1 MQRRRALGRL
11 FLLLAGLPFGD
22 ANFNIDSI
30 ESRPSYGYDVLNDRW
45 DAMPP
50 TDWKKHALTRDGF
63 VAGVDSSVNI
73 SRFTHIGCFEADFG
87 ITHLVSDAVAYDPN
101 ECMAACKIKFEGNST
116 GEMIVAVHQ
125 DRCGCV
131 LSDMSTFR
139 EVPQSFCTYYC
150 KYYRNPICGGFPD
163 YWGVFREFDFVSLT
177 GQGAYD
183 PWRYIWYSLVAIRES
198 NIRGG
203 IVPDGVQP
211 ERYFLHAVDVV
222 TGAALYQFQMP
233 VNGILYGLQYDLD
246 GSRLIA
252 LHTES
257 DTGRINPTAQWR
269 YKLARIIINTTF
281 EDQPR
286 LSISFAQLNI
296 RFNES
301 EQYLQFSGASGIL
314 SQSTDIF
321 VITQCEPA
329 QQKKDMKD
337 HIYFIRIQDG
347 FIVYDSPLDFKVLQ
361 IFTNEKW
368 GDVTVLGPRMYLG
381 FGIGSMSYIYLA
393 RVYRDM
399 IEERTVVDFQYNPI
413 NPTYVAPVENTQDYH
428 IYPGVA
434 VSEHLFNYSAIAHRR
449 SPYPD
454 QPQDAA
460 FIITEVNIRTGQMR
474 DWCNT
479 SLTNDICVGTI
490 DKDIPYAALYN
501 QEPGIPLSL
510 KAPSFT
516 DARFTMEAGTIIV
529 NFDRA
534 TLQGAVTKDDNND
547 FLPDRIDYS
556 TQPDGLFDCGLV
568 FTPPTILLLGRP
580 PDTQCIWM
588 TDSRIQINLP
598 SVINISVGDSLFVL
612 PDTIYTIPRPPEW
625 SPAALGGVQVEPPD
639 PLEPPVIVLTGS
651 TNLDACT
658 DVRLVGVD
666 SFQTGKLPRYRWAL
680 QNGTQEDPNP
690 KDLTNNPNRIID
702 TEKVQLVKEALA
714 VATEFNMAT
723 LEMPSIYL
731 EAATTYKMMFS
742 VTSRW
747 GLTTTKEVLLTKLN
761 FPAPMV
767 SINGPAEIS
776 RRRPDRIT
784 LEAVGIPS
792 ACANASG
799 NLGYRWVASSGN
811 LNLADYPEIITNAAA
826 LTIPPFVL
834 EPDLTNVLEYNVYN
848 FTVEC
853 FVNTIAG
860 DVPER
865 TAYARVTVKIYRST
879 VYVVYRTAS
888 RMVTKGDILVLDV
901 RGSQDPDY
909 PTLEG
914 QTFRGTFVWSCFTP
928 ERLACFGGS
937 ATGVL
942 EDLVTCRQDIGTQI
956 QDGGVTFFA
965 PLFDDLI
972 FCRYTRGVLMLQTQ
986 NFTNGEYKFTV
997 QATSYDGRQA
1007 QEDVFITMTDVQ
1019 VPKILLTI
1027 ADQKAKYPVSIAI
1040 QISGTE
1046 EGNVVARRL
1055 QLSNEARRYTWT
1067 VLAYYPNPEYDPD
1080 LAQERMNDPNNP
1092 YTVDQFTYVDQSDRF
1107 DTNDQ
1112 RLFRTDPS
1120 LPNIIIQPNV
1130 LQPSTK
1136 YKLRLNIHLTNVTG
1150 FSDIVIE
1157 TAGLPPRGGRLEV
1170 TPRNE
1175 SMDTPRVVS
1184 APDWV
1189 ATDLPLTYS
1198 FGYIKFVEGNPLDAA
1213 FSADPQQ
1220 VSSKALSRLVL
1231 GEPSNNYTLY
1241 LYVEVYTP
1249 YGAKSRATVA
1259 VQSLPVQNNTQAA
1272 IDGLDAAENA
1282 DASNLVNNLDYVLSL
1297 DPADNGTQQ
1306 AVLDL
1311 LEQNSDQLPTTP
1323 SQLQSQAL
1331 LYSDLVANGQESD
1344 QLLDQVERLVQTSA
1358 NSGAITLDGNL
1369 AGVYF
1374 DIFGNLMPGS
1384 TPSVAAAT
1392 PGSTRMKKYSQTNAI
1407 EKGMPGK
1414 RRSNLHFRYGATR
1427 MAQNHPEPLPYQ
1439 YILTECDTA
1448 FCDVVGLAC
1457 SPEDFEF
1464 LTFFTCCNARNSDT
1478 LCNEP
1483 PCWFHG
1489 AACPVPTQ
1497 GGSLAGVRRMQ
1508 ASSRAHKKPLEEGW
1522 FDTWKNHNM
1531 PSIALDES
1539 EVSEYDRQKIYTGW
1553 HPNAHERKLLF
1564 ARGNLSQSLTDR
1576 VLALGSAELPLLRL
1590 AVDMT
1595 SEAARNAE
1603 ADYIKDATDAV
1614 AFKSMT
1620 PAIAAKLESDKR
1632 AQEQAA
1638 YLLRWQTARNA
1649 SQRIT
1654 RLNVMRDTV
1663 SKSLLTAMQTAL
1675 DPLTF
1680 STTAYAITIGKT
1692 TNLTSVNPAFSYPE
1706 AFQVPPDSRDFITPT
1721 NPFTRFAYI
1730 YVEYFQ
1736 NVYDWSDSNPYSTE
1750 NQLITLYVLKGST
1763 LELDEATSTDW
1774 IRVFA
1779 DRSLLA
1785 NVVCLWWDR
1794 FAPGTAGGRWSSQ
1807 GVVNDDTGCITSHI
1821 TGDFAIFM
1829 DGRTFSG
1836 YGFVEA
1842 ATHWEREVWVSNC
1855 IGCGDESNLTVVAVL
1870 GMLLFALILLILLT
1884 YTLDESQRTQL
1895 AQNKVKSRYYYDG
1908 NGITSPLSIDDPIA
1922 YHFSEGP
1929 LLMLWLGTLWNVAK
1943 RDHALLSTMFYHE
1956 TFTRPQR
1963 LQCFI
1968 ALLTGL
1974 LAVNAAVHSHP
1985 GSIQEAQEFVIT
1997 GLLSGL
2003 LVFPI
2008 FCGLVMMFNLR
2019 PAQVK
2024 KRLIK
2029 RAYSTKEI
2037 DKLNEQRQR
2046 LANQSTMLPPPGYM
2060 ANPPPVSGTPGNT
2073 TLLSLPAPLPL
2084 PVLPPGMVG
2093 THQHLQLPPAVP
2105 GLGAN
2110 LALPA
2115 VPGMSGRLPLPP
2127 PPKYPPPPKNAST
2140 ATPAG
2145 MLPPL
2150 SWPTTGPPPTPFP
2163 LLQDASMGG
2172 TSQLPMRSLPGT
2184 GEAPDASMAD
2194 HEMQALPD
2202 PHVLEDA
2209 KHTMAPEL
2217 PGSIGR
2223 GPPGPGFGTPGG
2235 GSGTPK
2241 TGTPRSFGPSQP
2253 GTPSNRGP
2261 GPPLPGMPGVGGF
2274 PGTPGASRNASPRNR
2289 SGPPS
2294 SRGPGPPLPMVPA
2307 ENGPMPL
2314 FIRGQPPPQL
2324 PSPFQGPPG
2333 GVPAGGPPP
2342 GPPGGFQAMASAG
2355 GVPMV
2360 PPAPPPPPREDDQAF
2375 VRRIR
2380 MTYMDKV
2387 TKDHDKHDLLEDLE
2401 ELGKETPGW
2410 VYDTMT
2416 IMPYLASST
2425 FTLASI
2431 FVVLQ
2436 YGMKFQT
2443 FQEEM
2448 WWKGS
2453 LIGLGL
2459 VLGILDLVRV
2469 IMMTLVELR
2478 KYENRRKAKDGHF
2491 LPRKIRRENDK
2502 DFQPAPPPRLWKQ
2515 AVAAPAVPKGP
2526 AITAPPPRP
2535 AFLPPNAPLAPQI
2548 MAGKSGASTP
2558 PPPPLPASAT
2568 SKALPPPPPSTTPP
2582 NYSRPPSRPGSAQS
2596 KASRVSKASSFRAVH
2611 LAQSMG

>member
-1 MQRRRALGRL
+1 MGRL
-11 FLLLAGLPFGD
+11 FLLLAGLPLGH

-30 ESRPSYGYDVLNDRW
+30 ESRPSYGYDPLTDRW
-45 DAMPP
+45 EAQPP
-50 TDWKKHALTRDGF
+50 TDWKKHALTRDGY

-73 SRFTHIGCFEADFG
+73 SRFTHIGCFEADFF
-87 ITHLVSDAVAYDPN
+87 ITHVTSDAVAYDPN
-101 ECMAACKIKFEGNST
+101 ECMAACKLKFEGNSS
-116 GEMIVAVHQ
+116 GEIIVAVHQ

-131 LSDMSTFR
+131 LSDMTTFR

-163 YWGVFREFDFVSLT
+163 YWGVFREYDFVSLT

-183 PWRYIWYSLVAIRES
+183 PWRYVWYSVVAIRES

-203 IVPDGVQP
+203 VVPDGVQP
-211 ERYFLHAVDVV
+211 ERYYLHAVDVV
-222 TGAALYQFQMP
+222 TGDALFQFQMP
-233 VNGILYGLQYDLD
+233 LTGILYSLQYDLD
-246 GSRLIA
+246 GSRLVA

-257 DTGRINPTAQWR
+257 DTGRINPTTQWR
-269 YKLARIIINTTF
+269 YKLARIIVNTTF

-286 LSISFAQLNI
+286 LSMSLAQLDI

-314 SQSTDIF
+314 SQATNIYI
-321 VITQCEPA
+321 ITQCEPA

-337 HIYFIRIQDG
+337 HIYFIRIEDG
-347 FIVYDSPLDFKVLQ
+347 FIVYDSALDFKVLQ
-361 IFTNEKW
+361 IYTNEKY

-393 RVYRDM
+393 RVYRDN

-413 NPTYVAPVENTQDYH
+413 NPTYVAPIENTQDYH

-434 VSEHLFNYSAIAHRR
+434 VSEHLFNYSGIAHRR
-449 SPYPD
+449 APAPG
-454 QPQDAA
+454 QPELAA
-460 FIITEVNIRTGQMR
+460 FVITEVSIRTGQMR
-474 DWCNT
+474 DWCNVT
-479 SLTNDICVGTI
+479 LTNDVCVGTI
-490 DKDIPYAALYN
+490 NYDIPYAALYN

-516 DARFTMEAGTIIV
+516 DARFTMEAGTIVV

-534 TLQGAVTKDDNND
+534 TLQGAVTRDDNND

-556 TQPDGLFDCGLV
+556 TQPDGVFDCARV
-568 FTPPTILLLGRP
+568 FTPPSMLLLGP
-580 PDTQCIWM
+580 SPDTSCIWM

-598 SVINISVGDSLFVL
+598 SVINVSVGDSLFVL
-612 PDTIYTIPRPPEW
+612 PDTIYTIPRNGEW
-625 SPAALGGVQVEPPD
+625 SPAALGGVQVDPPD

-651 TNLDACT
+651 TNLDECT
-658 DVRLVGVD
+658 PVRLVGVD
-666 SFQTGKLPRYRWAL
+666 SFQTGKLPRYRWEL
-680 QNGTQEDPNP
+680 QNGTLEDPNP
-690 KDLTNNPNRIID
+690 KDLTNNPNRVFD
-702 TEKVQLVKEALA
+702 TAKVELVRQALS
-714 VATEFNMAT
+714 VATEFNMGT
-723 LEMPSIYL
+723 LEMPSEYL
-731 EAATTYKMMFS
+731 EAATTYKMLFS
-742 VTSRW
+742 VQSRW
-747 GLTTTKEVLLTKLN
+747 GLTTVKEVLLTKLN

-776 RRRPDRIT
+776 RSRPDRIT
-784 LEAVGIPS
+784 LEAMGIPS
-792 ACANASG
+792 ACANAST
-799 NLGYRWVASSGN
+799 NLGYRWVATSGN
-811 LNLADYPEIITNAAA
+811 LNFADYPEIITNAAT

-834 EPDLTNVLEYNVYN
+834 EPDLTNTMDYNVYN

-853 FVNTIAG
+853 FVNTIQG
-860 DVPER
+860 DVPDR
-865 TAYARVTVKIYRST
+865 IAYARVTVKIFRSS
-879 VYVVYRTAS
+879 VYVVYKTAS

-928 ERLACFGGS
+928 PPERGACFGGS

-942 EDLVTCRQDIGTQI
+942 EDLITCRQDIGTQI
-956 QDGGVTFFA
+956 QDGGVTFPA

-972 FCRYTRGVLMLQTQ
+972 FCRYTRGVLMFQTQ
-986 NFTNGEYKFTV
+986 NFSIGQYKFTV

-1027 ADQKAKYPVSIAI
+1027 ADQKERYPVSFPI

-1046 EGNVVARRL
+1046 EGQKTSEPRTY
-1055 QLSNEARRYTWT
+1055 SWT
-1067 VLAYYPNPEYDPD
+1067 VLAYYPNPDYDPD

-1092 YTVDQFTYVDQSDRF
+1092 YTVDQFTYIDQSDRF
-1107 DTNDQ
+1107 DTRDQ
-1112 RLFRTDPS
+1112 RLFRTDPG

-1136 YKLRLNIHLTNVTG
+1136 YKLRLNIELTNVTG

-1157 TAGLPPRGGRLEV
+1157 TAGLPPRPGRLEV
-1170 TPRNE
+1170 TPQNA
-1175 SMDTPRVVS
+1175 SMDTPRIVS

-1198 FGYIKFVEGNPLDAA
+1198 FGYIKFVDGNPLDSA
-1213 FSADPQQ
+1213 FNADPQQ
-1220 VSSKALSRLVL
+1220 VSSKELSRLVL
-1231 GEPSNNYTLY
+1231 GEESNNYTLY
-1241 LYVEVYTP
+1241 LYVEVFTP
-1249 YGAKSRATVA
+1249 YGAVSRAEVP
-1259 VQSLPVQNNTQAA
+1259 VQSFQVDNATQAA
-1272 IDGLDAAENA
+1272 IDGLDAAANS

-1297 DPADNGTQQ
+1297 DPTNNDTQQ
-1306 AVLDL
+1306 QVLDL
-1311 LEQNSDQLPTTP
+1311 LEQNANNLPTTP

-1331 LYSDLVANGQESD
+1331 LYSDLVANGEESD

-1358 NSGAITLDGNL
+1358 NSGAITLDGGL

-1374 DIFGNLMPGS
+1374 DIFGNLMPGN
-1384 TPSVAAAT
+1384 TPSAAAGT
-1392 PGSTRMKKYSQTNAI
+1392 GASTRMSSFRKESSFNVE
-1407 EKGMPGK
+1407 EKGLAGK

-1427 MAQNHPEPLPYQ
+1427 LEQNHPRPLPNQ
-1439 YILTECDTA
+1439 YILRKCDTA
-1448 FCDVVGLAC
+1448 FCDQIGLAC
-1457 SPEDFEF
+1457 SPEDFK
-1464 LTFFTCCNARNSDT
+1464 LITFFTCCNERNVDT

-1489 AACPVPTQ
+1489 PACPVPVQQ
-1497 GGSLAGVRRMQ
+1497 GQGSLAHTRRMSKERQ
-1508 ASSRAHKKPLEEGW
+1508 KRIAKLKEEKQTAEGW
-1522 FDTWKNHNM
+1522 FDAWKQNM
-1531 PSIALDES
+1531 ALSSLDES
-1539 EVSEYDRQKIYTGW
+1539 EVSEYDRQKVYAGW
-1553 HPNAHERKLLF
+1553 HPNAHQRRLIF
-1564 ARGNLSQSLTDR
+1564 AYGNLSQTDEER
-1576 VLALGSAELPLLRL
+1576 LRNMEFSEAILLGIARNQT
-1590 AVDMT
+1590 AV
-1595 SEAARNAE
+1595 AARNFDSE
-1603 ADYIKDATDAV
+1603 YIQDATDIV
-1614 AFKSMT
+1614 AFRSMS
-1620 PAIAAKLESDKR
+1620 PAMAAKFEADKR
-1632 AQEQAA
+1632 AKDEAA
-1638 YLLRWQTARNA
+1638 AMLKWQTARNA

-1654 RLNVMRDTV
+1654 RLNVLRDTV
-1663 SKSLLTAMQTAL
+1663 SKSLLTAMQTTL
-1675 DPLTF
+1675 DPLKFTNN
-1680 STTAYAITIGKT
+1680 AYEITIGKT
-1692 TNLTSVNPAFSYPE
+1692 TNLTSVNPAFAYPA
-1706 AFQVPPDSRDFITPT
+1706 AFQVPPDSRDFISAT
-1721 NPFTRFAYI
+1721 NPFTRFAYL
-1730 YVEYFQ
+1730 YVEYFR
-1736 NVYDWSDSNPYSTE
+1736 NVYDWSDSNPLSPQ
-1750 NQLITLYVLKGST
+1750 NQLVTLYVLKGST
-1763 LELDEATSTDW
+1763 LELDELTSTEW

-1779 DRSLLA
+1779 DRYLLT
-1785 NVVCLWWDR
+1785 NSICLWWDR

-1807 GVVNDDTGCITSHI
+1807 GLVNDGVGCITSHI
-1821 TGDFAIFM
+1821 TGDFEVFM
-1829 DGRTFSG
+1829 DGRVFSG
-1836 YGFVEA
+1836 YGLVEA
-1842 ATHWEREVWVSNC
+1842 ATQWEREVWVSNC

-1922 YHFSEGP
+1922 YQFSEGP
-1929 LLMLWLGTLWNVAK
+1929 LLMLWIGTLWKVAK

-1985 GSIQEAQEFVIT
+1985 GNIQEAQEYVIT

-2046 LANQSTMLPPPGYM
+2046 LANQSTMFPPPGYM
-2060 ANPPPVSGTPGNT
+2060 ATPPPVSGTPGNT

-2093 THQHLQLPPAVP
+2093 THQQLQLPPAVP

-2115 VPGMSGRLPLPP
+2115 VPGMSGRMPLPP

-2184 GEAPDASMAD
+2184 GEAPDSYMAD
-2194 HEMQALPD
+2194 HEMHALPD

-2235 GSGTPK
+2235 SGTPK

-2261 GPPLPGMPGVGGF
+2261 GPPLPGMPGGGF
-2274 PGTPGASRNASPRNR
+2274 PGTPGTSRNASPRNR

-2294 SRGPGPPLPMVPA
+2294 ARGPGPPLPMVLA

-2342 GPPGGFQAMASAG
+2342 GPPGGFQAMAPAG

-2431 FVVLQ
+2431 FIVLQ

-2469 IMMTLVELR
+2469 VMMTLVELR

-2515 AVAAPAVPKGP
+2515 AVAAPPIPKGP

-2548 MAGKSGASTP
+2548 MAGKGGPGSSTP

-2568 SKALPPPPPSTTPP
+2568 AKALPPPPPSTTPP

-2611 LAQSMG
+2611 LAQSMGT